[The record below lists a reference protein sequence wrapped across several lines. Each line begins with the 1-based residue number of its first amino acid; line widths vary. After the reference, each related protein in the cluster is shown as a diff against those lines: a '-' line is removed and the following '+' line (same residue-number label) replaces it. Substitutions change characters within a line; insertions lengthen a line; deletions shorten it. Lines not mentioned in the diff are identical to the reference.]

1 MNTRSHIV
9 LVWAFLVQSSVLAAP
24 LPDGPADESS
34 SETAGASAELPLS
47 QEQVLKKYQ
56 RFEEVLLRMSELTAA
71 SDPKRAALLR
81 KAVAQ
86 SKDRL
91 IGVQF
96 DRLVSLLKRDQLA
109 TAVTNQ
115 KEVEKDLRQLL
126 DLLLSEQRADRL
138 KSERERIKEQIRR
151 INELIN
157 KQQQLEGQ
165 TQGGGNLKKLSE
177 GQGKL
182 GEQTGNLAEEMKDPS

>member
-1 MNTRSHIV
+1 MNTRSQIALV
-9 LVWAFLVQSSVLAAP
+9 LALLVQSSVLAAP
-24 LPDGPADESS
+24 LPDEPSAGKKSPP
-34 SETAGASAELPLS
+34 ETAASSAELPLA

-96 DRLVSLLKRDQLA
+96 DRLVNLIKKDQLA
-109 TAVTNQ
+109 TAVTN
-115 KEVEKDLRQLL
+115 
-126 DLLLSEQRADRL
+126 
-138 KSERERIKEQIRR
+138 
-151 INELIN
+151 
-157 KQQQLEGQ
+157 
-165 TQGGGNLKKLSE
+165 
-177 GQGKL
+177 
-182 GEQTGNLAEEMKDPS
+182 